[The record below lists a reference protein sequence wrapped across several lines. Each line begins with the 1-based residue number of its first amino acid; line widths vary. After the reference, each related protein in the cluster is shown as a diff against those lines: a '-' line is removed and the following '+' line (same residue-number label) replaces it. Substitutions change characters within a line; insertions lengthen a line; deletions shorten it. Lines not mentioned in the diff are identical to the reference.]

1 MIDKDIKLKMK
12 LLDTKIIEGIHIN
25 RFNNLPAHHYEVEE
39 LSQEKTL
46 YRRRQKNLVT
56 ASPQSPSEGNKDHP
70 QPSD

>member
-39 LSQEKTL
+39 LS
-46 YRRRQKNLVT
+46 
-56 ASPQSPSEGNKDHP
+56 
-70 QPSD
+70 